1 VVWSISHSPGYFYLF
16 ASLSG
21 ELAKFRQERERNQDA
36 REVEEQERLTRRIAW
51 LEQEVAECKQRL
63 EEKQQPRAVLSAEQ
77 AHEHA
82 RLHGYLNEGAY
93 LASTQRLFV
102 RVFQTGQVEPHE
114 MREVIHQERGA
125 ENERLRHRIA
135 ELEREVTQQRA
146 MNEAQEQNIENYRK
160 KLAQASER
168 ISKLE
173 RQVDVQRQQ
182 LGQYHQRFYPS
193 SRAVAEQRLMAL
205 GAALNYK
212 ILLKYE
218 NVTVEVPSGEQAWRE
233 FATHACYEDVAQAIL
248 QAQYLFDNL
257 QALGMLAKRDSLVD
271 HE

>member
-1 VVWSISHSPGYFYLF
+1 MTNEKLGQ
-16 ASLSG
+16 LSG

-51 LEQEVAECKQRL
+51 LEQEVAECKQRM

-146 MNEAQEQNIENYRK
+146 MNAEPEAHQNALACQE
-160 KLAQASER
+160 KLTQAGRR

-173 RQVDVQRQQ
+173 QQVEVQRQR
-182 LGQYHQRFYPS
+182 LGWYYQRLYPS
-193 SRAVAEQRLMAL
+193 SQAVAEEKLLAL
-205 GAALNYK
+205 GAALGYK
-212 ILLKYE
+212 RLLKYNE
-218 NVTVEVPSGEQAWRE
+218 LKMEIAPGVEAWRE
-233 FATHACYEDVAQAIL
+233 FAAHADIDQLSLAIQ
-248 QAQYLFDNL
+248 QAQRFYENL
-257 QALGMLAKRDSLVD
+257 EATRSTSKPDVRES